1 MPANYGEGRDLLSS
15 NSDNKPQT
23 KSQQNLFRRMWT
35 FTLSKVYWG
44 FFFGPWTWMFT
55 ILSWVIPKKSKLYI
69 FGSNEGKY
77 FSDNSRALFEFIKKN
92 EESIQAI
99 WFTQSH
105 EVFNEI
111 EERFPGSAVIS
122 PSLKASLI
130 YLRADQAIISYGF
143 QDLCR
148 MPWIPSIK
156 INQLWHGVPL
166 KKIGLLKSEQR
177 TFDDYGPTW
186 RIFMR
191 WIDKVDRFFVASNYE
206 MEAHEKAFKIPKNR
220 FIISGN
226 PRNDKLYSFEESN
239 KAVNKKRTIIYVP
252 TFRNRKEDDHDQES
266 ILMHPEIT
274 EKGMHEFL
282 LRNDAEL
289 IVRPHW
295 VSSDSDFTSD
305 RIRSITHD
313 EEPDLNELMIKSD
326 VLVTDYSSAFIDWLI
341 LDRPVIFTPYD
352 LEAYTDNFGLL
363 DDYEKLVPSPIC
375 IEPQLIFEEL
385 DNALQNPQL
394 YEAERNNA
402 RLRYLGDINGNICA
416 RIVMEMKR

>member
-1 MPANYGEGRDLLSS
+1 
-15 NSDNKPQT
+15 
-23 KSQQNLFRRMWT
+23 
-35 FTLSKVYWG
+35 
-44 FFFGPWTWMFT
+44 MFT

-206 MEAHEKAFKIPKNR
+206 MEAHEKPSRYSKIASSFQETPEMTSSIRSKNPTKR
-220 FIISGN
+220 STKKGPLFMSRHLETG
-226 PRNDKLYSFEESN
+226 
-239 KAVNKKRTIIYVP
+239 KRTI
-252 TFRNRKEDDHDQES
+252 T
-266 ILMHPEIT
+266 
-274 EKGMHEFL
+274 
-282 LRNDAEL
+282 
-289 IVRPHW
+289 
-295 VSSDSDFTSD
+295 
-305 RIRSITHD
+305 
-313 EEPDLNELMIKSD
+313 IKNQ
-326 VLVTDYSSAFIDWLI
+326 YSCTQ
-341 LDRPVIFTPYD
+341 R
-352 LEAYTDNFGLL
+352 
-363 DDYEKLVPSPIC
+363 
-375 IEPQLIFEEL
+375 
-385 DNALQNPQL
+385 
-394 YEAERNNA
+394 
-402 RLRYLGDINGNICA
+402 
-416 RIVMEMKR
+416 